1 MSDLEFQVASLSL
14 REWALWVAI
23 VQVGISAAQTGIVY
37 YGIRAMIRASDQR
50 GRDAERDRT
59 ERAEAAA
66 EARREAAEARRE
78 ADRRHAE
85 AMQAAAD
92 ARREADRRH
101 AEAMQAAADARREAA
116 EAAEAARRES
126 DRRHAEAMQASAERH
141 AENMAAVNAM
151 AATLAETTAALKVV
165 VERTAPAPGR

>member
-37 YGIRAMIRASDQR
+37 YGIRAMIRAADQR

-59 ERAEAAA
+59 DRAEAAA
-66 EARREAAEARRE
+66 EARREADHRHAEAMQAAEAARREAADARREADRRHTEAMQAAEAARRE

-92 ARREADRRH
+92 ARRE
-101 AEAMQAAADARREAA
+101 
-116 EAAEAARRES
+116 S
-126 DRRHAEAMQASAERH
+126 DRRHT
-141 AENMAAVNAM
+141 ENMAAVNAM
-151 AATLAETTAALKVV
+151 AATLAETAAALRVV
-165 VERTAPAPGR
+165 VERTAPAPFHANR

>member
-37 YGIRAMIRASDQR
+37 YGIRAMIRAADQR
-50 GRDAERDRT
+50 GRDAERDRKD
-59 ERAEAAA
+59 RA
-66 EARREAAEARRE
+66 
-78 ADRRHAE
+78 D
-85 AMQAAAD
+85 AAAD

-101 AEAMQAAADARREAA
+101 AEAMQAGAERHAEAMQAAA

-151 AATLAETTAALKVV
+151 AATLAETAAALRVV

>member
-1 MSDLEFQVASLSL
+1 MSDLEFQAASLSL

-37 YGIRAMIRASDQR
+37 YGIRAMIRAADQR
-50 GRDAERDRT
+50 GRDAERDRKD
-59 ERAEAAA
+59 RAEAAA
-66 EARREAAEARRE
+66 DARRES
-78 ADRRHAE
+78 DRRHAE

-92 ARREADRRH
+92 ARREA
-101 AEAMQAAADARREAA
+101 
-116 EAAEAARRES
+116 

-151 AATLAETTAALKVV
+151 AATLAETAAALRVV

>member
-1 MSDLEFQVASLSL
+1 MSDLEFQAASLSL

-37 YGIRAMIRASDQR
+37 YGIRAMIRAADQR

-66 EARREAAEARRE
+66 DARRE
-78 ADRRHAE
+78 ADHRHAE
-85 AMQAAAD
+85 AMQAA
-92 ARREADRRH
+92 
-101 AEAMQAAADARREAA
+101 
-116 EAAEAARRES
+116 EAARREA

-165 VERTAPAPGR
+165 VERTAPATGR

>member
-1 MSDLEFQVASLSL
+1 MSDLEFQAASLSL

-37 YGIRAMIRASDQR
+37 YGIRAMIRAADQR

-66 EARREAAEARRE
+66 
-78 ADRRHAE
+78 
-85 AMQAAAD
+85 D
-92 ARREADRRH
+92 ARREADQRH

-116 EAAEAARRES
+116 EAAEAARREAAEAAEAARREA
-126 DRRHAEAMQASAERH
+126 DRRHAEVMQAGAERH
-141 AENMAAVNAM
+141 AENMATIGAQSRALD
-151 AATLAETTAALKVV
+151 ALIEGHRAQIASLETLIG
-165 VERTAPAPGR
+165 RTAPAPFHANR

>member
-14 REWALWVAI
+14 REWALWVAV

-37 YGIRAMIRASDQR
+37 YGIRAMIRAADHR
-50 GRDAERDRT
+50 GRDAERDRKD
-59 ERAEAAA
+59 RADAAA
-66 EARREAAEARRE
+66 DARREAADARRE

-101 AEAMQAAADARREAA
+101 AEAMRAG
-116 EAAEAARRES
+116 
-126 DRRHAEAMQASAERH
+126 AERH

>member
-37 YGIRAMIRASDQR
+37 YGIRAMIRAADQR

-59 ERAEAAA
+59 DRAEAAA
-66 EARREAAEARRE
+66 DARREADHRHAEAMQAAEAARRE

-92 ARREADRRH
+92 ARRE
-101 AEAMQAAADARREAA
+101 
-116 EAAEAARRES
+116 S

-141 AENMAAVNAM
+141 TENMAAVNAM
-151 AATLAETTAALKVV
+151 AATLAETTAALRVV